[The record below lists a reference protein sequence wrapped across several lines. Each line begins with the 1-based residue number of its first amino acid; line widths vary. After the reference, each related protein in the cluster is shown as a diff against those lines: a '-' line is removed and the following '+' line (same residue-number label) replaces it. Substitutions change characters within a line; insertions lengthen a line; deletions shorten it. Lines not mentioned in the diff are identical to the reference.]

1 MSTIASPVIVINLR
15 VTLYNVT
22 ILFTSYCYQP
32 PGFTVLFYNTFN
44 GNVHHCLNADVVQP
58 QWLRVIT
65 IFVCQC
71 PPLLT
76 CVTTSADH
84 FRAQTSQESAMVP
97 ESSGQLVVRCLM
109 FS

>member
-1 MSTIASPVIVINLR
+1 MSAIASPVIVINLR

-32 PGFTVLFYNTFN
+32 PGYNTFN
-44 GNVHHCLNADVVQP
+44 GNVHHCLNSDVVQP
-58 QWLRVIT
+58 QWFSLIT

-84 FRAQTSQESAMVP
+84 YRAQTSQESAMVP
-97 ESSGQLVVRCLM
+97 ESSGQLAVRCLM